1 VTTRRP
7 LFQFAETHGLQL
19 PHLTEAEEATRRAID
34 ELTPLVEDGTT
45 DDVALV
51 VFGSLARREMTS
63 ESDVDWT
70 LLIDGPVDP
79 AHFDSALRLEEELEN
94 TRFRRHGREGTFG
107 GFAIS
112 HDLVHKIGGGD
123 DSNRNTT
130 QRILL
135 LVESCSIGRDAAY
148 RRVFRSVLHRY
159 ITDDWGWVHGR
170 GPAKVPR
177 FLQNDL
183 ARYWRTVAVDFA
195 YKRRDRGGKG
205 WALRTVKLR
214 VSRKMTYAAGLLA
227 CFSCDLENV
236 LNGAGTDEAPEQV
249 IITHLVD
256 LSQGWDR
263 VWSDL
268 YEPRRRQHTRRARRE
283 GIVVDESRDPW
294 DLARFHEVYVGRMHR
309 WGSTP
314 VLPYRFF
321 QQILENGGDRV
332 RFFVARRG
340 DEVLGGHLN
349 FYHRDTVILWYGLC
363 AHHARSMQPDSLL
376 YSTCIRDAC
385 ERGYHAYNLGASLG
399 RDSLIQFKRSLG
411 GIPRRYT
418 IHRRRTTFARALQA
432 VRRLARAARG

>member
-256 LSQGWDR
+256 LFTLPPLDILTR
-263 VWSDL
+263 VA
-268 YEPRRRQHTRRARRE
+268 ARRE
-283 GIVVDESRDPW
+283 A
-294 DLARFHEVYVGRMHR
+294 LAPP
-309 WGSTP
+309 T
-314 VLPYRFF
+314 
-321 QQILENGGDRV
+321 
-332 RFFVARRG
+332 AR
-340 DEVLGGHLN
+340 
-349 FYHRDTVILWYGLC
+349 
-363 AHHARSMQPDSLL
+363 LL
-376 YSTCIRDAC
+376 
-385 ERGYHAYNLGASLG
+385 HAYDAFLGLLSDPEK
-399 RDSLIQFKRSLG
+399 RDRLRELKPAESNDDPLYQEAREIG
-411 GIPRRYT
+411 
-418 IHRRRTTFARALQA
+418 HRFQAGLDAIFFDDDEIARLTKIYG
-432 VRRLARAARG
+432 VF